1 MGFPGGAVVKVGKDA
16 LEKEMAT
23 HSSILSGWQSMGS
36 QKAEDDWASR
46 SILFYVVCNLNDILE
61 GGQWFPRSE
70 DSLVKVYPKYSRG
83 CLLRFLVTQ
92 TVESICNA
100 GDPSSS
106 PGSGRSPGE
115 GNGNPLQ
122 YSCPENLMDRGD
134 WRATVLGVAKNLH
147 NWVISLSWDSLS
159 EETNV
164 SDGKISIPRVYK

>member
-1 MGFPGGAVVKVGKDA
+1 MGFPGGAEVKVGKDA

-36 QKAEDDWASR
+36 QMDGHNWAST
-46 SILFYVVCNLNDILE
+46 SILFYVICNLNDILE

-70 DSLVKVYPKYSRG
+70 DSLVKVYPKYNRG

-92 TVESICNA
+92 TVESACNA
-100 GDPSSS
+100 GDPSSI

-122 YSCPENLMDRGD
+122 YSCRENPMDGGD
-134 WRATVLGVAKNLH
+134 RRATVLGVAKNRTQ
-147 NWVISLSWDSLS
+147 LSDFTFLRLTIRRNQCQWWEDI
-159 EETNV
+159 NP
-164 SDGKISIPRVYK
+164 SDV